1 MRRRRFRASETS
13 RTVQYEGVITLTD
26 LRKKFNIPAHAEVFI
41 EGNGYRERV
50 DVDVDTPLKVSWQE
64 VK

>member
-1 MRRRRFRASETS
+1 
-13 RTVQYEGVITLTD
+13 VQYEGVITLTD